1 MNEKRLKTIKV
12 VTCSICALM
21 YVAGL
26 VMFFLKN
33 LSGGLSA
40 FVFSTLAGLC
50 ALYYFRSLER
60 AAEQKT
66 DGADAPEKER
76 Q

>member
-1 MNEKRLKTIKV
+1 MNEKRLKTIKI

-33 LSGGLSA
+33 LSLS
-40 FVFSTLAGLC
+40 FFEKTIS
-50 ALYYFRSLER
+50 AL
-60 AAEQKT
+60 
-66 DGADAPEKER
+66 R

>member
-1 MNEKRLKTIKV
+1 MNEKRLKTIKI

-40 FVFSTLAGLC
+40 FVFSALAVLC
-50 ALYYFRSLER
+50 ALYYSRPLER
-60 AAEQKT
+60 ATEQKP
-66 DGADAPEKER
+66 DGADALEKEK